1 MFYFILLVWIEI
13 CRFFLKYDVYKKNIK
28 NLKCFYFIFG
38 IILLNFFLIF
48 NFIRILMNDI

>member
-1 MFYFILLVWIEI
+1 MSHLTPPVWTEI

-28 NLKCFYFIFG
+28 NSKCSYFISG

-48 NFIRILMNDI
+48 NFIRMLMNDI